1 MHSRFRVTNSS
12 DRLGLDLGLPQ
23 VYRVPT
29 ASQGSQGEK
38 ALQEKKGQEELRIY
52 VEPKLHCRKLLPSQE
67 ESEREVTDGSWV
79 RVEPHQFTLSATPI
93 THELLAFEEKQ
104 RAREAARKA
113 EQLEAVT
120 VPADLPE
127 PAVGRA
133 GVGVKGGGQANGG
146 ERRKTLGQGKGLKHS
161 SRSEASETTP
171 RSSKKKSTGGPL
183 SVARPDAITRPPARA
198 PALPPA
204 LPRALPQLPTT
215 PIPKG
220 ELPPMSIRSPPL
232 LSGPPNP
239 LLSSLTPLPPS
250 KTYAKPSTTPVSTSA
265 AAPQSQLISIQVPMA
280 GPDGTQT
287 LQTINVPRSVLAG
300 ASDRPI
306 LLTVTPKNGINKG
319 QKQIV
324 VLTKN
329 TATGSTTAGLA
340 RPPGS
345 PQIQGSQVIPQQQL
359 GNTEI
364 QRGSI
369 QPGGVQQHTGSPQQ
383 EAKSVHLSPRPAAV
397 SASLGGTQSPSIPQL
412 VVRQAVSSPSR
423 PALVAHGAQQ
433 VTSGVRQVSQQGI
446 QQTSQVA
453 KSIQNTFQGG
463 QQILSGVQSRVLP
476 QTPKVVK
483 SISSPAVRAPFPATA
498 AALAPQAAPP
508 VRAAGTPRASSPQVL
523 RGQLIQTPQGQML
536 VQGDRRILLGPNSVV
551 QGGKLVLTAA
561 QMAALTGATPPRQTV
576 LQGPQQPQAT
586 VIRQQIVRQKPTVHQ
601 AQTPVS
607 GTPASNPLLQG
618 MVSSQPQNSPT
629 SQSRSL
635 PVMQSPGTPGANTQ
649 PTRLILGGNQH
660 AASNGAVTSV
670 ASSPLASTG
679 TPAGDPPA
687 SEANASVSRI
697 LAALHNRGLVSQQN
711 GKFYYVGGGDQRKQ
725 QAVPVTGGGQSQVKG
740 QPSAVVI
747 PGAGLNMDSITAS
760 PHMVRMASS
769 LLLGGNQG
777 GAVGTGSSS
786 ATAIN
791 GSSLPSSPSK
801 LPHVPGS
808 PLVQQGAAISNPG
821 SSHPALP
828 ASPLAALGGGKQ
840 SFYYRDPALP
850 NGWYIRVDRTQIA
863 EHRYQVETFF
873 FSPDGALLR
882 SQSDVAGY
890 LGGRLQVNDKSHRPP
905 VSVARLPWKDDLIDT
920 NKLFVPN
927 LENLANIVGTAGSN
941 LTRKRPGEG
950 GGAGEEKRNCPEP
963 LPLFPL

>member
-1 MHSRFRVTNSS
+1 
-12 DRLGLDLGLPQ
+12 
-23 VYRVPT
+23 
-29 ASQGSQGEK
+29 
-38 ALQEKKGQEELRIY
+38 LQDKKGQEELRIY
-52 VEPKLHCRKLLPSQE
+52 VEPKLHCRKLLPSQL
-67 ESEREVTDGSWV
+67 ESEREGSEGSWV
-79 RVEPHQFTLSATPI
+79 QVEPHQFTLSATPI
-93 THELLAFEEKQ
+93 TNELLALEEKQ

-113 EQLEAVT
+113 EQLESVT
-120 VPADLPE
+120 FPADLPE
-127 PAVGRA
+127 PAV
-133 GVGVKGGGQANGG
+133 VKVKGGQQANGG

-161 SRSEASETTP
+161 SRSEARGETTP
-171 RSSKKKSTGGPL
+171 RSSKKKVSTGGPL
-183 SVARPDAITRPPARA
+183 SLTRPDAITRPPARA

-239 LLSSLTPLPPS
+239 LLSSLTPLPPN
-250 KTYAKPSTTPVSTSA
+250 KTYAKPSTTPVTTSA
-265 AAPQSQLISIQVPMA
+265 TANQSQLISIQVPMA

-345 PQIQGSQVIPQQQL
+345 PQTTIQGSQVVAQQQL
-359 GNTEI
+359 GKTEI

-369 QPGGVQQHTGSPQQ
+369 QQHIGSPQH
-383 EAKSVHLSPRPAAV
+383 ESKSVHLSPRPATV
-397 SASLGGTQSPSIPQL
+397 SASLGASQSPSIPQL
-412 VVRQAVSSPSR
+412 VVRQALSSPSK
-423 PALVAHGAQQ
+423 PALLPQ
-433 VTSGVRQVSQQGI
+433 VTPGVRQVPQQGI
-446 QQTSQVA
+446 QQTSQIV
-453 KSIQNTFQGG
+453 KSIPNTIQGG
-463 QQILSGVQSRVLP
+463 QQILPGVQSRVLP
-476 QTPKVVK
+476 QIPKVVK
-483 SISSPAVRAPFPATA
+483 SISSPAVRPPFSPTTA
-498 AALAPQAAPP
+498 QAPQAAPP
-508 VRAAGTPRASSPQVL
+508 VRPAGTPRASSPQVL

-601 AQTPVS
+601 AQTSVS
-607 GTPASNPLLQG
+607 GTPVSVPLLQG
-618 MVSSQPQNSPT
+618 VVSQPQNSPT
-629 SQSRSL
+629 LQSRGL
-635 PVMQSPGTPGANTQ
+635 PIVQSPGTSIASSQ
-649 PTRLILGGNQH
+649 PTRLILGGNQQH
-660 AASNGAVTSV
+660 AASNGTVTSI
-670 ASSPLASTG
+670 ASSPLASAG
-679 TPAGDPPA
+679 TPGGDPPA
-687 SEANASVSRI
+687 SEANSSVSRI

-725 QAVPVTGGGQSQVKG
+725 QAVPVGGGGQSQVKG
-740 QPSAVVI
+740 QASAVVI

-777 GAVGTGSSS
+777 GGVGGAGPPS

-801 LPHVPGS
+801 LPSVS
-808 PLVQQGAAISNPG
+808 PLVQQGVGSNPA
-821 SSHPALP
+821 PAATP

-850 NGWYIRVDRTQIA
+850 NGWYIKVDRTQIA
-863 EHRYQVETFF
+863 EHRYQVETSF

-882 SQSDVAGY
+882 SQSEVAGY
-890 LGGRLQVNDKSHRPP
+890 LGGRVQVNDKSHRPP

-941 LTRKRPGEG
+941 LARQAAKRPGEG
-950 GGAGEEKRNCPEP
+950 GGAGGPGEEKRTCPEP